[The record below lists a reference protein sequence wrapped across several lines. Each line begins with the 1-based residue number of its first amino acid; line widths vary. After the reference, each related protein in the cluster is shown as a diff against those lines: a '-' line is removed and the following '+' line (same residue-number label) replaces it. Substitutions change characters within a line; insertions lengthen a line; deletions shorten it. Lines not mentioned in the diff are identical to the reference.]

1 MSGLQAQT
9 LSTEEPTEYVFPA
22 LYAAQRAAIAN
33 DKRYSIIEAS
43 TKSGKTIGCIIWLLS
58 TALAEGR
65 DGRVYWWI
73 APVWG
78 QAKIAY
84 RRTKL
89 AIEVGEDANGD
100 EDGSMGFVKA
110 NDTELSIWLENGAR
124 IDFKSG
130 QDSDNLF
137 GEEVHAA
144 VIDEASRMK
153 EESFVAVRSTLTK
166 TNGPLR
172 IIGNVKGRRGWFYT
186 LARRAEA
193 NQLEDWHYARLTA
206 YDAIEGKVLTAAE
219 IADAKALLPE
229 RVFKELYMAEPS
241 DDEGNPFG
249 LDNIRQIISEMSQG
263 EPHVWGWD
271 LAKST
276 DWTVGVALDEHGNV
290 CRFERWQHQTWD
302 YTEARILDLVNNETA
317 LIDST
322 GLGDP
327 IVERLKLR
335 NPMIEGFKFTAPS
348 KQQLMEGLSVAIQN
362 QEITVPDNE
371 IKFELEAFEY
381 VYSAVGGVKY
391 SAPSGLHDDC
401 VCALALAVRSF
412 KDTPTSFGI
421 W

>member
-1 MSGLQAQT
+1 MSAQLEQT
-9 LSTEEPTEYVFPA
+9 SPSELAPTDYDFPP
-22 LYAAQRAAIAN
+22 LYPAQQEAIAAPE
-33 DKRYSIIEAS
+33 RYSIIEAS

-89 AIEVGEDANGD
+89 AIEWGEDKNGD
-100 EDGSMGFVKA
+100 PAPTQMKA

-130 QDSDNLF
+130 QDADTLF

-172 IIGNVKGRRGWFYT
+172 IIGNVKGRRGWFYN

-193 NQLEDWHYARLTA
+193 KQLDDWHYARLTA
-206 YDAIEGKVLTAAE
+206 YDAIEGNVLTEKE

-229 RVFKELYMAEPS
+229 RVFRELYMAEPS

-249 LDNIRQIISEMSQG
+249 LDNIRNVVGELSHG

-271 LAKST
+271 LAKSA
-276 DWTVGVALDEHGNV
+276 DWTVGIALDEFGQV

-327 IVERLKLR
+327 IVERLKLK
-335 NPMIEGFKFTAPS
+335 NPLIEGFKFTAPS
-348 KQQLMEGLSVAIQN
+348 KQQLMEGLAVSIQN
-362 QEITVPDNE
+362 QEIGIPDNE
-371 IKFELEAFEY
+371 IRTELEAFEY

-391 SAPSGLHDDC
+391 SAPTGLHDDC

-412 KDTPTSFGI
+412 KDTPTGFGV